1 MIRWR
6 PRRPVAVTDDSFT
19 FDLPA
24 SSVVTFVNWDATTET
39 PGQTNTGGPDGG
51 PPKLNGLDCAAPVVP
66 NNLVSGGVTDFT
78 DWSGRPAS
86 GRSEGPLRDASTR
99 TPGPRGRRWRSNVD
113 GTKLH
118 AKGGVTAG
126 DYGGV
131 GIGFSVCA
139 TVTAFSQIQFDVAG
153 SSPGCDM
160 ELQIKTYDQQPN
172 NATPAGSCDAKAAAG
187 CYNFPAIKQVAVP
200 SATSATVVDAAQQGQ

>member
-1 MIRWR
+1 M
-6 PRRPVAVTDDSFT
+6 AV
-19 FDLPA
+19 
-24 SSVVTFVNWDATTET
+24 
-39 PGQTNTGGPDGG
+39 
-51 PPKLNGLDCAAPVVP
+51 
-66 NNLVSGGVTDFT
+66 
-78 DWSGRPAS
+78 
-86 GRSEGPLRDASTR
+86 
-99 TPGPRGRRWRSNVD
+99 NVD

-118 AKGGVTAG
+118 ATGGVTAG

-131 GIGFSVCA
+131 GVGFSVCA

-172 NATPAGSCDAKAAAG
+172 NATPPGSCGPTAAAG

-200 SATSATVVDAAQQGQ
+200 SATSMTIAVPLSRATGWSATNAAQVVGLQWQWTGTNVTGDAGATCPIDVTLTNIKFLP